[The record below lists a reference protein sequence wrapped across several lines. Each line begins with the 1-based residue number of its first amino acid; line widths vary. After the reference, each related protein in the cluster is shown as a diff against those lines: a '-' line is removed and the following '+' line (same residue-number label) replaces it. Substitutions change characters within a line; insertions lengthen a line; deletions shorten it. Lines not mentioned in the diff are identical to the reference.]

1 MLACIQHS
9 RSLIMMKQS
18 PSGIHATTFTLQPA
32 AEFTLQLLLHSIHAA
47 EFLLWGEGVGLT
59 GVSGLV
65 GVNVMHVY
73 IQERGTGQW
82 NKTGSCIDWAG
93 ILGKNWSPSGQKT
106 VFWRKCS
113 GSVQEIRSY
122 GPTFSTWA
130 NQTDSDIK
138 FSLQLQLDYHF
149 KRGGRQ
155 LKAVH
160 RVKARPPIGEHAC
173 AFPLCLSR
181 EFLMT
186 VEG

>member
-1 MLACIQHS
+1 MGGGDGTNN
-9 RSLIMMKQS
+9 MKR
-18 PSGIHATTFTLQPA
+18 
-32 AEFTLQLLLHSIHAA
+32 
-47 EFLLWGEGVGLT
+47 

-65 GVNVMHVY
+65 GVNVIHVY